1 MESSSE
7 RRQDDLV
14 DKTLTGLDHLL
25 DIVHDKV
32 LRPIM
37 LAGRALAFSA
47 ILVLMSI
54 VLVAMLVIGVV
65 RFLDVYAFASHQWIT
80 YLLIGSIS
88 LVIGLVIWR
97 RRHPVKLRK

>member
-54 VLVAMLVIGVV
+54 VLVAMLVIGIV

>member
-1 MESSSE
+1 MDSSSE

-14 DKTLTGLDHLL
+14 DKALTGLDHVL
-25 DIVHDKV
+25 DVVHDKV

-37 LAGRALAFSA
+37 LAGRVLAFSA

-54 VLVAMLVIGVV
+54 VLVAMLVIGLV
-65 RFLDVYAFASHQWIT
+65 RFLDVYAFASHQWLT
-80 YLLIGSIS
+80 YLLVGAIS
-88 LVIGLVIWR
+88 LVVGLVIWR

>member
-7 RRQDDLV
+7 RHQDDLV

-25 DIVHDKV
+25 DVVHDKV

-54 VLVAMLVIGVV
+54 VLVAMLVIGLV

-80 YLLIGSIS
+80 YLLIGAIS

>member
-25 DIVHDKV
+25 DVVHDKV

-54 VLVAMLVIGVV
+54 VLVAMLVIGIV

>member
-1 MESSSE
+1 M
-7 RRQDDLV
+7 V

-25 DIVHDKV
+25 DVVHDKV

-54 VLVAMLVIGVV
+54 VLVAMLVIGIV

-97 RRHPVKLRK
+97 RRHPGKLRK